1 MGKSKKKIID
11 ETYSLIEYIRTEI
24 NSGKCNICPTC
35 IKVKELHDLLVRL
48 SVVIRDDYPLESE
61 RLQKRVNR
69 LVGNIKINPFDFG
82 GIQELVYLLKAH
94 EDGEEVKI
102 LAPSDSVPK
111 RKIFI
116 SHSSSDKS
124 IVNSFIKEIL
134 LLGCGL
140 KPDDIFC
147 TLDPTAIRTGDDFRE
162 QIIVNMEGSDYILL
176 FISENYKKS
185 EVCSNEL
192 GDSWAYR
199 DKRVLPLVLPNVQFD
214 PMGFLNIGKQGAK
227 LLDRSKLDELY
238 EEICRKYSLTLDWKN
253 FNKRKDD
260 FINTV
265 HSLIE

>member
-48 SVVIRDDYPLESE
+48 LVVIKDDYPLESE

-102 LAPSDSVPK
+102 MAPSDSVPK

-124 IVNSFIKEIL
+124 IVNAFIK
-134 LLGCGL
+134 
-140 KPDDIFC
+140 
-147 TLDPTAIRTGDDFRE
+147 AIVR
-162 QIIVNMEGSDYILL
+162 
-176 FISENYKKS
+176 
-185 EVCSNEL
+185 
-192 GDSWAYR
+192 
-199 DKRVLPLVLPNVQFD
+199 
-214 PMGFLNIGKQGAK
+214 
-227 LLDRSKLDELY
+227 
-238 EEICRKYSLTLDWKN
+238 
-253 FNKRKDD
+253 
-260 FINTV
+260 
-265 HSLIE
+265 